1 MTSVL
6 FTLWADNF
14 GHRTG
19 TPSPVARSESPAMVP
34 ALLLASLA
42 APQSVEELEFSSP
55 GNLDLVIG
63 VDTVR
68 YSTRYWN
75 AMPQPDQELQVK
87 VGTRLVFKY
96 DTSHDVSLADSEA
109 GWLDCDTDG
118 FEELAEPTYGGGAA
132 GEPENLFA
140 AVVTA
145 VGE

>member
-1 MTSVL
+1 MSRSVVPRL
-6 FTLWADNF
+6 S
-14 GHRTG
+14 HR
-19 TPSPVARSESPAMVP
+19 VP
-34 ALLLASLA
+34 QMSLDWLTVMMSCLLLPVLGAPRTELSL
-42 APQSVEELEFSSP
+42 SSP

-63 VDTVR
+63 VDPVR
-68 YSTRYWN
+68 YGTLYWN

-109 GWLDCDTDG
+109 GWLNCNTDG